1 MLVTYLRSSS
11 LGTFE
16 MCEQKYFF
24 SYVLGV
30 KDKENGKAIM
40 GSVVHKN
47 LELLARYKLALQAK
61 KKTFVDDN
69 FGKIKAS
76 QVSIEY
82 FNELSHAYYEES
94 FPGIMPK
101 DSKDICYDWTIKA
114 LERLD
119 GQMDPRNQHI
129 FAVEEFF
136 EVEVPHEW
144 AKYSY
149 ELNGKKIEGQLGLK
163 GTVDLVIVEDDVYL
177 HVMDYKTGRRFNWA
191 TEEIKTY
198 ELLQEDKQ
206 LLLYYYALRLKYPEK
221 KFYVS
226 IYYINDHKID
236 GEMVEGGLF
245 TFVFDDSDFI
255 KAEQMIKKKFE
266 AIRDNRKPRLLSPT
280 CSNWK
285 CKSLCRYSQILPE
298 FSTEMPACLF
308 IKQEIEQHGIEA
320 VTSRYANAKA
330 LSTYTGG
337 GRIDVELKE

>member
-1 MLVTYLRSSS
+1 
-11 LGTFE
+11 
-16 MCEQKYFF
+16 MCQQKYYF

-69 FGKIKAS
+69 FGRIKNS

-82 FNELSHAYYEES
+82 FNELSHEYYETN

-101 DSKDICYDWTIKA
+101 EAKTITLDWTIRA

-119 GQMDPRNQHI
+119 GQMDPRNQNI

-136 EVEVPHEW
+136 EVEIDKPW

-149 ELNGKKIEGQLGLK
+149 ELNGQKIEGQLGLK
-163 GTVDLVIVEDDVYL
+163 GTVDLIVHEDDVYF
-177 HVMDYKTGRRFNWA
+177 HIMDYKTGRRFNWA

-221 KFYVS
+221 RFYVS
-226 IYYINDHKID
+226 IYFINDHKID
-236 GEMVEGGLF
+236 GELVEGGLF
-245 TFVFDDSDFI
+245 TFVFDDTDFE
-255 KAEQMIKKKFE
+255 KAEKMLRKKFE
-266 AIRDNRKPRLLSPT
+266 EIRDTNRPRLLSPT

-285 CKSLCRYSQILPE
+285 CKSLCRYSQVIPE
-298 FSTEMPACLF
+298 FSTEKPACLF
-308 IKQEIEQHGIEA
+308 IRDEIEKHGIDY
-320 VTSRYANAKA
+320 VTSKYANAKA